1 MNNASNK
8 ITTFEDL
15 NTWKEG
21 HKLALSIYKI
31 SEKFPQKENFALTDQ
46 MRRASISIT
55 SNVAE
60 GFTRQG
66 KKEKIQFYLMSKG
79 SLTELQSQLYIARDI
94 GYIKSEEFTE
104 IMNQTIVVHKLLTGL
119 IKGADNF
126 FNNHSS

>member
-1 MNNASNK
+1 MVTKTK

-21 HKLALSIYKI
+21 HKLALLIYKI
-31 SEKFPQKENFALTDQ
+31 TDKFPTKEKFALVDQ
-46 MRRASISIT
+46 MRRAAISIT

-79 SLTELQSQLYIARDI
+79 SLTELQSQLYIARDVTYLS
-94 GYIKSEEFTE
+94 GSEFSN
-104 IMNQTIVVHKLLTGL
+104 IMQQTIIVHKLLTGL
-119 IKGADNF
+119 IKGASNF
-126 FNNHSS
+126 VVQHSS

>member
-1 MNNASNK
+1 MNNTINK

-21 HKLALSIYKI
+21 HKLVILIYKI
-31 SEKFPQKENFALTDQ
+31 TDKFPSKENFALTDQ
-46 MRRASISIT
+46 MRRAAISIT

-66 KKEKIQFYLMSKG
+66 TKEKVQFYLISKG

-94 GYIKSEEFTE
+94 GYTTIEEFTE
-104 IMNQTIVVHKLLTGL
+104 IMNQTIIVHKLLTGL

-126 FNNHSS
+126 LHKA

>member
-1 MNNASNK
+1 MNRAANK

-21 HKLALSIYKI
+21 HKLALLIYKI
-31 SEKFPQKENFALTDQ
+31 TDKFPSKENFALTDQ
-46 MRRASISIT
+46 MRRAAVSIT

-66 KKEKIQFYLMSKG
+66 AKEKIQFYLISKG

-94 GYIKSEEFTE
+94 SYITVEDFTE
-104 IMNQTIVVHKLLTGL
+104 ITNQTITVHKLLTGL

-126 FNNHSS
+126 LHKA